1 MHAAMKKARGGFAR
15 AFIAVL
21 ANNEFVEDSVTR
33 SQGFSCSRADKPALP
48 VNNRRKTGRA
58 AHAALRSGRATPEQI
73 VRTRSR
79 NSGAFRALFSR
90 PRGGLPMKSIVTIV
104 AAGLLAGAFVVS
116 ADAAAKK
123 SGAAQL
129 QAHCQAQAKKKYS
142 AIHFLK
148 RRDYV
153 KNCMHQRA

>member
-1 MHAAMKKARGGFAR
+1 MVRCDPGKR
-15 AFIAVL
+15 
-21 ANNEFVEDSVTR
+21 
-33 SQGFSCSRADKPALP
+33 Q
-48 VNNRRKTGRA
+48 RRF
-58 AHAALRSGRATPEQI
+58 PEPI
-73 VRTRSR
+73 VRNRLR

-90 PRGGLPMKSIVTIV
+90 LREGLPMKSIITIL
-104 AAGLLAGAFVVS
+104 AAGVLAGAFTLS

-129 QAHCQAQAKKKYS
+129 QAQCQAQAKKRYS

-153 KNCMHQRA
+153 KSCMHQKA